1 MKSFSRTWAFTLA
14 LAAMALCGCHKVK
27 PVVLL
32 PQQPPPS
39 THTEPP
45 ADHAPADTTSANAQT
60 QPPAANP
67 PTDQTATANGSQA
80 KPEKTKPRHHP
91 STAQRNTPQPAS
103 GTSANGKPPAEV
115 AKNTA
120 PPKATVPEG
129 STDTH
134 ASSGQISPV
143 VSHNEAIHGT
153 ATTDQLLESTDTN
166 LRNITKRQLSS
177 DEQSIIAQINDYITQ
192 SRQATKEGDL
202 VRAHNLAL
210 KAHLLS
216 DDLAKSR

>member
-1 MKSFSRTWAFTLA
+1 MKSFLRTWAFSLA
-14 LAAMALCGCHKVK
+14 LGAMALCGCHKVK

-32 PQQPPPS
+32 PQQPPAS

-45 ADHAPADTTSANAQT
+45 ADQTPADTTAANTQA
-60 QPPAANP
+60 QPPAP
-67 PTDQTATANGSQA
+67 TQPTDQSATANASPA
-80 KPEKTKPRHHP
+80 KPEKMKPRHRP
-91 STAQRNTPQPAS
+91 STSQRNTPQPAT

-120 PPKATVPEG
+120 PAKNVPEG
-129 STDTH
+129 SAETH
-134 ASSGQISPV
+134 ASLGQISPV
-143 VSHNEAIHGT
+143 ITHNESIHGT
-153 ATTDQLLESTDTN
+153 ATTEQLLESTDTN

-177 DEQSIIAQINDYITQ
+177 DEQSIVAQITDYITQ
-192 SRQATKEGDL
+192 SHQATKEGDL

>member
-1 MKSFSRTWAFTLA
+1 MKSFSRTWAFSLA
-14 LAAMALCGCHKVK
+14 LGAIGLCGCHKVK

-32 PQQPPPS
+32 PQQPPAA

-45 ADHAPADTTSANAQT
+45 ADQTPADTTSANAQAQPPATT
-60 QPPAANP
+60 QPP
-67 PTDQTATANGSQA
+67 DQSTTANASPA
-80 KPEKTKPRHHP
+80 KPEKTKPRHRP
-91 STAQRNTPQPAS
+91 STAQRNTAQP
-103 GTSANGKPPAEV
+103 GTPTNANVKPPAEV
-115 AKNTA
+115 AKNN
-120 PPKATVPEG
+120 PPKTTGPEAN
-129 STDTH
+129 TDTH
-134 ASSGQISPV
+134 AGSGQISPV
-143 VSHNEAIHGT
+143 IAHNEEIHGT

-177 DEQSIIAQINDYITQ
+177 DEQSIVAQINDYITQ
-192 SRQATKEGDL
+192 SHQATKEGDL